1 MEVEDQFTVDA
12 PREVIVEEMQKPDAL
27 KEVIP
32 NCQEVTEVAEREY
45 EAKVSERISM
55 VSLDM
60 EIEISITEFNP
71 PESFDVNLDGTAPGS
86 NTDVSATMTYNL
98 SELDDDSTLIDY
110 YMDIEVS
117 GKLASLGF
125 RMLKS
130 TVNKRIEQ
138 MTDNV
143 QELFEEQKAP
153 Q

>member
-1 MEVEDQFTVDA
+1 MEIEDQVTVDA
-12 PREVIVEEMQKPDAL
+12 PREVIVEEMQTPEAL
-27 KEVIP
+27 EQVIP
-32 NCQEVTEVAEREY
+32 NCKNVEEVAEREY
-45 EAKVSERISM
+45 EAEVSERISM

-60 EIEISITEFNP
+60 EIEIFITEFNP
-71 PESFDVNLDGTAPGS
+71 PESFNVNLDGTAPGS
-86 NTDVSATMTYNL
+86 NTDVNATMTYEL
-98 SELDDDSTLIDY
+98 SETDDGGTLIDY

-130 TVNKRIEQ
+130 TVHKRIEE

-143 QELFEEQKAP
+143 QELFAEEKAP